1 MVKTILIAKLYFY
14 FARTCTSNHSLRT
27 QEQRSDGDCDEY
39 SEELVCLEDD
49 FKLHTEMQTHS
60 SLVGVVLSV
69 RKSSTATKTRIS
81 PCYQRNSRDIFGN
94 MKYLCK
100 NAEQI

>member
-39 SEELVCLEDD
+39 S
-49 FKLHTEMQTHS
+49 
-60 SLVGVVLSV
+60 
-69 RKSSTATKTRIS
+69 
-81 PCYQRNSRDIFGN
+81 
-94 MKYLCK
+94 
-100 NAEQI
+100 